1 MTKMDRNKYK
11 GKVVKLARC
20 VTELTLMQLLYPVV
34 MSLHVSDVHRGAT
47 FVQCAA
53 HPTTIS

>member
-1 MTKMDRNKYK
+1 MDRSKYR
-11 GKVVKLARC
+11 GKVVRLARC

-34 MSLHVSDVHRGAT
+34 MSLLVSDVHRGAT